1 MKIKTLNSISPIIYT
16 MLREDL
22 YEVGSDIDQP
32 DAILVRSA
40 DMHNIQLTEST
51 LAIGRA
57 GAGTNNIPVDN
68 CSQKG
73 IVVFNTPGANANAV
87 RELVIAGLLLAGRDI
102 VGGIQ
107 WAYGLKGQGAAVAKM
122 VEKGKN
128 QFVGPEL
135 KGKKL
140 GVVGMG
146 AIGVLVA
153 NAAVG
158 LEMKVVGYDP
168 YMSVDAALHLTRQV
182 SRMEDLDTLISE
194 CDYIT
199 LHLPLNEQTR
209 DMMNHSRFALMKE
222 GAVLLNYSRGELVN
236 TQDLLETLATGQL
249 ARYVTD
255 FPSDDILCHPK
266 VIATPHLGASTP
278 ESEENCAQ
286 MAAQEL
292 ADYLEN
298 GNILHSVNF
307 PDCAMA
313 RSDAYRLCVLHANV
327 ANIVGPVTAALG
339 VAGINIGGMINK
351 SRGNW
356 AYTMVDISQKP
367 SQDTLDA
374 IASVSGISRLRVI

>member
-16 MLREDL
+16 MLKEDL

-40 DMHNIQLTEST
+40 DMHNMQLSEAT

-57 GAGTNNIPVDN
+57 GAGTNNIPVDS

-182 SRMEDLDTLISE
+182 SRVEDLDTLISE

-209 DMMNHSRFALMKE
+209 DMMNHNRFALMKE

-307 PDCAMA
+307 PDCTMA

-339 VAGINIGGMINK
+339 AAGINIGGMINK

-367 SQDTLDA
+367 SQETLDA
-374 IASVSGISRLRVI
+374 IAAVSGISRLRVI